1 MDNIIYHK
9 DHPSLTTYP
18 TNLTKGCINPL
29 RRTSYKKMINISSRF
44 RNNYSST
51 VSSNFYIELAESL
64 KNVVSLKVKDIN
76 ISPSVY
82 LINEINS
89 SNNFLVQFFQK
100 DSNINSNNK
109 DCLIINNIKYKI
121 LSDYTLDIKLKGGTY
136 EESVLANIIMDTL
149 NNTAEQVLGSPNSS
163 SWFNVGYNSQ
173 DGKFIIQFNQDS
185 LQTTAEPSQPDIS
198 GVKLDFTYR
207 NPLDI
212 SGTSVPGNS
221 FLRDTITDFN
231 EELFCKNF
239 AIFNEIASN
248 VDKNQTTLGWILGY
262 RGQYAYNSKLDASYS
277 TIDCFNNKRI
287 TNCSTRN
294 LSRNE
299 LKQLINNKSTNRN
312 YLLSKSNGLNYKNEL
327 IPKKNLLTTEPIK
340 SFYDVFFTTS
350 SGGNNYIVSNNI
362 YSQIS
367 TNYLLLSINDFQ
379 NNHNSS
385 FISIYQDSSLQDNN
399 LIARINGTITNNLNS
414 SDTNI
419 INYLDEERIYF
430 GPTNI
435 NRLQIKLMDMY
446 GRIVDLN
453 NGDWNLVLEA
463 EILYDL

>member
-9 DHPSLTTYP
+9 NHPSLTTYP
-18 TNLTKGCINPL
+18 TNLTQGCINPL
-29 RRTSYKKMINISSRF
+29 RRTSYKKLINISSRF

-51 VSSNFYIELAESL
+51 VPSNFYIELAESL
-64 KNVVSLKVKDIN
+64 KNVVSLKVKDVN

-89 SNNFLVQFFQK
+89 SNNFLVEFFK
-100 DSNINSNNK
+100 KEPTINSNDK
-109 DCLIINNIKYKI
+109 DCLIINNTKYKI
-121 LSDYTLDIKLKGGTY
+121 LSDYSLDLKLRGGTY
-136 EESVLANIIMDTL
+136 EESALATQIQEAL
-149 NNTAEQVLGSPNSS
+149 NNQAISQLGSSVSDP
-163 SWFNVGYNSQ
+163 WFDISYNLN
-173 DGKFIIQFNQDS
+173 DGKFKIIYNYDYIGNPTIS
-185 LQTTAEPSQPDIS
+185 DIS
-198 GVKLDFTYR
+198 GVKIDFTYR

-212 SGTSVPGNS
+212 SGTSIPDNS
-221 FLRDTITDFN
+221 FLRNSINDLSQ
-231 EELFCKNF
+231 ELFCKNYG
-239 AIFNEIASN
+239 IFNEIPSN
-248 VDKNQTTLGWILGY
+248 IDKNQTTLGWILGF

-277 TIDCFNNKRI
+277 SIDCFNNKKF
-287 TNCSTRN
+287 TDCSTRN

-299 LKQLINNKSTNRN
+299 LKKLINNKSSNRN
-312 YLLSKSNGLNYKNEL
+312 YKQSKTNGENYINEL

-340 SFYDVFFTTS
+340 SFYDFFFVKPDES
-350 SGGNNYIVSNNI
+350 SMLVSNNI
-362 YSQIS
+362 YSEIS

-385 FISIYQDSSLQDNN
+385 FISIYEDSSLQDNN
-399 LIARINGTITNNLNS
+399 LIARINGSITTNLNS
-414 SDTNI
+414 LDANI

-435 NRLQIKLMDMY
+435 NRLQIKLLDMF
-446 GRIVDLN
+446 GRICDLN